1 MVNPPHSRTFS
12 QVVLPRPQ
20 GIPSTVSHRCP
31 RRGPPLACATSG
43 SDLPNALPHTRP
55 PLPTGFPLLGLL
67 PEHFQL
73 EQKGLPC
80 FPRSTLPETGCNLP
94 RPLGSP
100 SDGYPLI
107 PHGVHLAPH
116 SPSWL
121 LSVACGPLSCD
132 SSSPG
137 APSGSG
143 RAQGQVWD
151 MRLAQTPGSGGSRC
165 HLPSHAGQTRMW
177 QVLGL
182 GLPVPPPGMRNP
194 MLRKPRQA
202 QPSLKS

>member
-1 MVNPPHSRTFS
+1 MPPRALISLMHCHTPDPLFPLVFRYLASS
-12 QVVLPRPQ
+12 QSISSL
-20 GIPSTVSHRCP
+20 S
-31 RRGPPLACATSG
+31 RRGSPAFL
-43 SDLPNALPHTRP
+43 
-55 PLPTGFPLLGLL
+55 
-67 PEHFQL
+67 
-73 EQKGLPC
+73 GLPC
-80 FPRSTLPETGCNLP
+80 LRLDATCPGPWGH
-94 RPLGSP
+94 PLMAT
-100 SDGYPLI
+100 PLI

-121 LSVACGPLSCD
+121 LSVACRPLSCD